1 MKNMNLFEDEDFE
14 IGFMGV
20 KHFEYLINMQ
30 ITSMNVGLGNTEHI
44 REHQEN
50 IPI

>member
-1 MKNMNLFEDEDFE
+1 MNLFEDEDFE
-14 IGFMGV
+14 IGFIGV

-30 ITSMNVGLGNTEHI
+30 IKSMNAGLVNTEYI
-44 REHQEN
+44 GEHQEN